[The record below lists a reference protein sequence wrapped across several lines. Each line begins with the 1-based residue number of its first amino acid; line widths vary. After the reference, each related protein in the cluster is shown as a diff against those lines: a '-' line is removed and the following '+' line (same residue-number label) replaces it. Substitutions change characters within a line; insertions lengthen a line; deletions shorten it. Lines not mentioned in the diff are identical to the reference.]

1 MGLDIYTFLILLA
14 VVVMAMILVGRDGC
28 GSKNDGVSRRR
39 KNESYAP
46 QVMHGVVGGIAG
58 PMMPDSMFVPPV
70 PKNIPMLM
78 KIPRDEPA

>member
-1 MGLDIYTFLILLA
+1 MDLYTFLILLA
-14 VVVMAMILVGRDGC
+14 IVVTAIILVGRDGC
-28 GSKNDGVSRRR
+28 GSKRRDER
-39 KNESYAP
+39 YAP

-58 PMMPDSMFVPPV
+58 PMLPDSMFVPPV